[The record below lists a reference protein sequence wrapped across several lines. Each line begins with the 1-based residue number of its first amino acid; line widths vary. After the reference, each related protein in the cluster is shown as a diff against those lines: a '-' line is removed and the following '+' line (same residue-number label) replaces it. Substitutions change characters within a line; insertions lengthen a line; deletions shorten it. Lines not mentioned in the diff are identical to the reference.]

1 MGAGSASSLLWAMGP
16 LARGMAGFHRQGR
29 RAGVA
34 WWAIVQ
40 EKDEPMSDDPR
51 GLIATADE
59 LEQREKRIAE
69 LEAAL
74 VYIEREASLRL
85 GDAKA
90 ACELI
95 RGVAANALKRKD

>member
-1 MGAGSASSLLWAMGP
+1 
-16 LARGMAGFHRQGR
+16 
-29 RAGVA
+29 
-34 WWAIVQ
+34 
-40 EKDEPMSDDPR
+40 MSDDPR

>member
-1 MGAGSASSLLWAMGP
+1 MDGNTCGP
-16 LARGMAGFHRQGR
+16 FR
-29 RAGVA
+29 
-34 WWAIVQ
+34 
-40 EKDEPMSDDPR
+40 PDDPP
-51 GLIATADE
+51 TDNE
-59 LEQREKRIAE
+59 LRIAE

-95 RGVAANALKRKD
+95 RGVAANALKHKE

>member
-1 MGAGSASSLLWAMGP
+1 
-16 LARGMAGFHRQGR
+16 
-29 RAGVA
+29 VA

-40 EKDEPMSDDPR
+40 EKDEPMSDIFDKACR
-51 GLIATADE
+51 DALR
-59 LEQREKRIAE
+59 EQVVASPGKMRDRIAE